1 MTKNQLQTLFSLQ
14 DYPTLS
20 GAIQKRRLL
29 TLFKNLHD
37 LRLKQYFY
45 NFNRFNFIS
54 SPREENF
61 TVLIDKITSY
71 FKKTCRKKMQ
81 STKPFHTISSGVVSG
96 WSSASRPSASLI
108 SCPVKVVIAI
118 LNKSAHGC
126 IEVATEG

>member
-1 MTKNQLQTLFSLQ
+1 MIKNQLQTLFSLQ

-37 LRLKQYFY
+37 LCLKQYFY

-71 FKKTCRKKMQ
+71 F
-81 STKPFHTISSGVVSG
+81 
-96 WSSASRPSASLI
+96 
-108 SCPVKVVIAI
+108 
-118 LNKSAHGC
+118 
-126 IEVATEG
+126 